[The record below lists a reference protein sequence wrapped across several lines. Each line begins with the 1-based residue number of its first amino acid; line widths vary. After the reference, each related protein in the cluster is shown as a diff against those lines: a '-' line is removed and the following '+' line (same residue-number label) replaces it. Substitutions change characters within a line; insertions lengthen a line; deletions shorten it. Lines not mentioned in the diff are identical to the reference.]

1 MMFVLDRVLRGV
13 FIKGA
18 LTIIAPSGRR
28 YRYGDGQ
35 GKPIVARLRDDRTV
49 LRLMIDPRVALG
61 EAYMDE
67 GLTFE
72 EGTLY
77 DFLDVA
83 TANLGWRNGTNWFQ
97 TLYYDYVRPALR
109 RLEQYNP
116 VGRSKSNVAHHYDL
130 SDALYDRFLD
140 GDRQYS
146 CAYFAEP
153 DDSIETAQARKKR
166 HIAAKLLLAPGQRIL
181 DIGCGWGG
189 LGLYLSSIAGG
200 DVTGVT
206 LSENQHAV
214 ASRRAMIAGVSDR
227 VHFLLRDYRLV
238 ESKFDR
244 IVSVGMFE
252 HVGINHYAEYFRK
265 IADLLTDDGVA
276 LVHTIG
282 RADGPGATNPWI
294 SKYIFPGG
302 YSPALS
308 EILPHI
314 ERAGLYITDIE
325 ILRLHY
331 AETLKAWRQ
340 RFMAQV
346 DEIAK
351 IYDSRFCRMWE
362 FYLAGSEVTF
372 RHSGHVVFQIQVA
385 RRQDAVPLTR
395 DYITE
400 FEARHPLAPV
410 VAEPRGLVDAAE

>member
-1 MMFVLDRVLRGV
+1 
-13 FIKGA
+13 
-18 LTIIAPSGRR
+18 
-28 YRYGDGQ
+28 
-35 GKPIVARLRDDRTV
+35 
-49 LRLMIDPRVALG
+49 
-61 EAYMDE
+61 MDE
-67 GLTFE
+67 GLTVE
-72 EGTLY
+72 EGTIY
-77 DFLDVA
+77 DFLDLA
-83 TANLGWRNGTNWFQ
+83 AANLGWANATNWFQ
-97 TLYYDYVRPALR
+97 GLYYDYLRPALR
-109 RLEQYNP
+109 RLDQYNP
-116 VGRSKSNVAHHYDL
+116 IGRSKSNVAHHYDL

-140 GDRQYS
+140 SDRQYS

-166 HIAAKLLLAPGQRIL
+166 HIAAKLLLKPGQRIL

-189 LGLYLSSIAGG
+189 LGLYLSSIAQG

-252 HVGINHYAEYFRK
+252 HVGVNHYAEFCRK
-265 IADLLTDDGVA
+265 IADLLADDGVA
-276 LVHTIG
+276 MIHFIG

-294 SKYIFPGG
+294 NKYIFPGG

-308 EILPHI
+308 EVLPHI
-314 ERAGLYITDIE
+314 ERAGLYVTDVE
-325 ILRLHY
+325 VLRLHY

-351 IYDSRFCRMWE
+351 IYDRRFCRMWE

-372 RHSGHVVFQIQVA
+372 RHSGHVVFQIQMS

-410 VAEPRGLVDAAE
+410 VAEPRSLVDAAE